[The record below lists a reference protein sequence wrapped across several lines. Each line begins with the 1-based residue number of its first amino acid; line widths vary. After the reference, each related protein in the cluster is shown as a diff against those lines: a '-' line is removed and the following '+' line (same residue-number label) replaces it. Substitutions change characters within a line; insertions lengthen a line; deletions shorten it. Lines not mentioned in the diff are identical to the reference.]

1 MFSQNT
7 TFREYILK
15 SSESVETVDEM
26 MPEEQC
32 YRRAYIDLVPLNAFY
47 IEGKYLFYDQ
57 EFSVKESK
65 LSQKREIDTKTRLTL

>member
-57 EFSVKESK
+57 EFYSK
-65 LSQKREIDTKTRLTL
+65 RR

>member
-1 MFSQNT
+1 
-7 TFREYILK
+7 
-15 SSESVETVDEM
+15 

-57 EFSVKESK
+57 EFYMENYPINVVVMRMVD
-65 LSQKREIDTKTRLTL
+65 LSYRGHPELEKILPPKAYLQIQQLPAFP